1 MAFITRV
8 GTESRLGEKGFLF
21 LNQLEMMCRRTFNIE
36 DLWADLGQSWSRG
49 LDLAPTCLLGTK
61 YFPGIGEPGA

>member
-21 LNQLEMMCRRTFNIE
+21 LNQIGDDVRKNFNIE
-36 DLWADLGQSWSRG
+36 DLWADLGQSWSGG
-49 LDLAPTCLLGTK
+49 LNLAPTCLLGTK
-61 YFPGIGEPGA
+61 CFPGIGEPGA